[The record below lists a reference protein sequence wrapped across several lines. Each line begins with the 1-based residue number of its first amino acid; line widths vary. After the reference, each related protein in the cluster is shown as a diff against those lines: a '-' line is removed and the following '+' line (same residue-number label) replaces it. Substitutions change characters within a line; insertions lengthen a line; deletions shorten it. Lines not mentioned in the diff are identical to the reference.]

1 MATSA
6 ATLISMATISRHHD
20 LKMDPVDL
28 AASFGEI
35 LGILTETVGV
45 SLDAPSVKSGSL
57 AVEVFGISPL

>member
-6 ATLISMATISRHHD
+6 AMLISMATISRHHD

-28 AASFGEI
+28 GASFGEI
-35 LGILTETVGV
+35 REISTEAFGV

-57 AVEVFGISPL
+57 AVEVFRIMPS